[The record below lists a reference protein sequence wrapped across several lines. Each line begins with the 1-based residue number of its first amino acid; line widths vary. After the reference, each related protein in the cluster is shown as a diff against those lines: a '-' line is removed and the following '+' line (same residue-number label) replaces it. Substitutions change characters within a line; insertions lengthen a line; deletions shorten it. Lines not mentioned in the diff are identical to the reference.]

1 MIGLKKPTPEPVW
14 RPVVGAFAAGA
25 LLVATTVAVA
35 QGVSGGLRGPTITPG
50 SPIGRLLTA
59 MQQIGLTA
67 CAPVFAQGA
76 NFLFEDGQV
85 QFIVQPLGRDTNRW
99 PTVVTSE
106 GVHGAKPQTR
116 LSTLIV
122 APAGTCSGMYQQVIY
137 WPESC
142 ASVKARVF
150 GDFKGEHAL
159 LQNVRVSEASPALQL
174 FLMPAGPGG
183 CVSIKKELIA

>member
-1 MIGLKKPTPEPVW
+1 MTATRPPRGPRW
-14 RPVVGAFAAGA
+14 RPVVGTLTATA
-25 LLVATTVAVA
+25 LLVASIAVA
-35 QGVSGGLRGPTITPG
+35 QGVSGGLRGPTITAA
-50 SPIGRLLTA
+50 SPMGRLITA
-59 MQQIGLTA
+59 LQQIHLTS
-67 CAPVFAQGA
+67 CAPVFTQAA

-85 QFIVQPLGRDTNRW
+85 QFIVQPLGRDANRW

-106 GVHGAKPQTR
+106 GIHGAKPQTR

-150 GDFKGEHAL
+150 AEFKSEHQL

-174 FLMPAGPGG
+174 FLMPAGPTG